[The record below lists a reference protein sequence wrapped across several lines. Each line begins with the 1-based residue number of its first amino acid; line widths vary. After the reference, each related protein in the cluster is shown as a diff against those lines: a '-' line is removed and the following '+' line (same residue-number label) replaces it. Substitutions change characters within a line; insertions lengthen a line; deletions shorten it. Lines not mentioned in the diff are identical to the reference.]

1 RGRARGRSRAIA
13 PPHRLRVPERR
24 AVSTYERRRQYRD
37 HAETAGHPRSRDRV
51 AGRRTAR
58 SGPAGARPAPQPPA
72 AGIVGR
78 PAPARRRRPGARS
91 EDAHRAD
98 GRAVR
103 RARSPHPRCA
113 RRRLPRPAPTARADH
128 GHYHPRHG
136 RGGAAGRPHR
146 GDACRAASGTG
157 HAGRTCGQH
166 RSLCRRVAA
175 HAASAGRAAQRA
187 AAAGRRG
194 MSLLS
199 DPRWS
204 EALAHLPDYLGN
216 HVRVSVTAL
225 ALGLLASLPL
235 AIAARNRPVMRG
247 ALLGLASIVQTVPG
261 LALLA
266 LFYPLLLALAALSLS
281 WFGFGF
287 SAFGFLPAVL
297 ALALYSMLP
306 VLRNTI
312 TGLRGVDAAILEAAQ
327 GVGMTPRQSLLSVE
341 LPLALPVMMAG
352 IRTAAVWVIG
362 TATLSTPIG
371 QTSLGNYIF
380 AGLQTQNWIF
390 VLFGC
395 IAAAALALVVDQLLA
410 LIETGLRL
418 RSRLRVVLGGLGV
431 AALLAATLL
440 PSMARGPSS
449 YIVGAKTF
457 AEQYVLAALIAQRLQ
472 AAGLSASSREGL
484 GSNVIFDA
492 LVSGDIDVYVD
503 YSGTLWANQF
513 HHGDIKP
520 REALLAELKSTLAQR
535 NVTLLGELG
544 FENAYALVMPRQR
557 ADALGIHS
565 IADLASH
572 APTMSIAADY
582 EFFSRP
588 EWAGIRKAYGLAF
601 RTQRQMQPD
610 FMYAAAA
617 SGEVDVIA
625 GYTSDGL
632 IAKYD
637 LVVLDDPRHAI
648 PPYDAIVL
656 LAPKRAADRALRAAL
671 QPLLGR
677 IDIATMREANLRAA
691 GGNGASSPAAVARW
705 LWEKIGQR

>member
-1 RGRARGRSRAIA
+1 
-13 PPHRLRVPERR
+13 
-24 AVSTYERRRQYRD
+24 
-37 HAETAGHPRSRDRV
+37 
-51 AGRRTAR
+51 
-58 SGPAGARPAPQPPA
+58 
-72 AGIVGR
+72 
-78 PAPARRRRPGARS
+78 
-91 EDAHRAD
+91 
-98 GRAVR
+98 
-103 RARSPHPRCA
+103 
-113 RRRLPRPAPTARADH
+113 
-128 GHYHPRHG
+128 
-136 RGGAAGRPHR
+136 
-146 GDACRAASGTG
+146 
-157 HAGRTCGQH
+157 
-166 RSLCRRVAA
+166 
-175 HAASAGRAAQRA
+175 
-187 AAAGRRG
+187 
-194 MSLLS
+194 MSFFA

-204 EALAHLPDYLGN
+204 EALGHLPDYLGN

-225 ALGLLASLPL
+225 ALGLAVSLPL
-235 AIAARNRPVMRG
+235 AIVARHRPVMRG

-312 TGLRGVDAAILEAAQ
+312 TGLQGVEPAILEAAQ
-327 GVGMTPRQSLLSVE
+327 GVGMTERQSLLSVE

-380 AGLQTQNWIF
+380 AGLQTQNWVF

-395 IAAAALALVVDQLLA
+395 LAAAVLALAVDQLLA
-410 LIETGLRL
+410 LIETGIRR
-418 RSRLRVVLGGLGV
+418 RSRVRAALGGIGI
-431 AALLAATLL
+431 AALVAATLV
-440 PSMARGPSS
+440 PSMARSQAS

-457 AEQYVLAALIAQRLQ
+457 AEQYVLSALIAQRLR

-492 LVSGDIDVYVD
+492 LASDDIDVYVD

-520 REALLAELKSTLAQR
+520 RQQLLDELKTTLAKQ
-535 NVTLLGELG
+535 NITLLGDLG
-544 FENAYALVMPRQR
+544 FENAYALVMPRKR
-557 ADALGIHS
+557 AEALGIHS

-572 APTMSIAADY
+572 AGTMSMAADY

-588 EWAGIRKAYGLAF
+588 EWAGLRDSYGLKF

-610 FMYAAAA
+610 FMYAAVA

-637 LVVLDDPRHAI
+637 LVVLDDPKHAI
-648 PPYDAIVL
+648 PPYDAMVL
-656 LAPKRAADRALRAAL
+656 LAPKRAGDQALRAAL
-671 QPLLGR
+671 SPLLGK
-677 IDIATMREANLRAA
+677 IDIAAMREANLRAA
-691 GGNGASSPAAVARW
+691 GGDGASSPDAVARW
-705 LWEKIGQR
+705 LWEKVGTR